1 VLKNATRRYI
11 LLNYISN
18 ENIKPSARRMELLQ
32 WTILLIHEVV
42 IHKPI
47 KLIW

>member
-1 VLKNATRRYI
+1 
-11 LLNYISN
+11 
-18 ENIKPSARRMELLQ
+18 MELLQ